1 MNELIKDRIQART
14 EHTNKLNKYINKV
27 IPEIMDILKEG
38 YELKNDGTLYKK
50 YYDKVYNVINKNK
63 PLNIRCYLDSSDYSG
78 LLQIDIYNQEG
89 FNTRYIKDYVY
100 LWTNDREWNSLKSD
114 FYIKESKIS
123 TSFIK
128 KPIKTLKQVINTI
141 NKINKLKNKKTLID
155 NKILDTGKGFNNYL
169 AK

>member
-63 PLNIRCYLDSSDYSG
+63 PLNIRCYLDSGMNSG
-78 LLQIDIYNQEG
+78 YLKIDIYNQEG

-100 LWTNDREWNSLKSD
+100 LWSNDNSWNEKNEY
-114 FYIKESKIS
+114 YIKESKLS

-128 KPIKTLKQVINTI
+128 RPIKTLNQVINTI
-141 NKINKLKNKKTLID
+141 NKINKLKNKKSLID
-155 NKILDTGKGFNNYL
+155 IKILDTEKGFNNYL